1 MENIQPGY
9 QLHITSWENDADNY
23 RTEIIQGLTKE
34 DVQFYLHFLRH
45 FYSPYSRHKDMIGP
59 GYGNMDINKCKE
71 AESIAITAA
80 FEAFPPSSPKLLN
93 NVKQSIEFWKEQPE
107 ESCDWVYETIG
118 RWVEYNRYR
127 VFDSFEVYY
136 IPEEI
141 KNVTDEF
148 DDEMIEN
155 IE

>member
-23 RTEIIQGLTKE
+23 KTKIIQGLTKE

-45 FYSPYSRHKDMIGP
+45 FYSQYSRHKDMIGP
-59 GYGNMDINKCKE
+59 GFGNMERRKCPE
-71 AESIAITAA
+71 AESIAITTA
-80 FEAFPPSSPKLLN
+80 FEAFPPSSPELLDS
-93 NVKQSIEFWKEQPE
+93 VKQSIEFWKNDPE
-107 ESCDWVYETIG
+107 DSCDWVLELLGY
-118 RWVEYNRYR
+118 WYDKYR

-136 IPEEI
+136 IPAEI
-141 KNVTDEF
+141 QNVTDKF
-148 DDEMIEN
+148 DDEMIED